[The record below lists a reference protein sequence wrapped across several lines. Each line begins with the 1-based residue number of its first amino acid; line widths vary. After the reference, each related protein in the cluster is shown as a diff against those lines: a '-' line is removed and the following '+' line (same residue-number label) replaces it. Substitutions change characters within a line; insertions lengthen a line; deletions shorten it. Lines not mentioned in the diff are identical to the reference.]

1 MRFIQN
7 HVFAFSSRTQLR
19 IQDSTML
26 CRIEYFLL
34 PKARFDQTG
43 YEWSWPARPELQS
56 CIGHIASRSRTMR
69 LAYFKDEMI
78 MIQQGATGMNV

>member
-26 CRIEYFLL
+26 CRIEDFLL

-43 YEWSWPARPELQS
+43 PELQS
-56 CIGHIASRSRTMR
+56 CIGHIASRNRTMR
-69 LAYFKDEMI
+69 LAYFKDGMS